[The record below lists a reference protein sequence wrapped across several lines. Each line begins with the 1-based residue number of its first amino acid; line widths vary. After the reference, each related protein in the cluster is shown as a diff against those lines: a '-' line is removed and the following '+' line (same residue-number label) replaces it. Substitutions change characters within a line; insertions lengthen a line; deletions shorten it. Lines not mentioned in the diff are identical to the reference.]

1 MQEDNIV
8 LYLAQEKSE
17 TLNTINFKL
26 TIQNTFFYMEAL

>member
-1 MQEDNIV
+1 MQKDNIV

-26 TIQNTFFYMEAL
+26 TTLNTFSYMEAL